1 MSAFQKKPQQVMI
14 LSTSGGKASS
24 VSTTGRPGT
33 PVVES
38 TAVLLHHPTT
48 STDSSRTST
57 STSTAF
63 HAFTSG
69 GALVRCD
76 AGPLTN

>member
-1 MSAFQKKPQQVMI
+1 MSAFQKKPQQAVI
-14 LSTSGGKASS
+14 LSPAGEKPSS

-38 TAVLLHHPTT
+38 TAVLLHPTT
-48 STDSSRTST
+48 SSGGSRAST
-57 STSTAF
+57 SSSDAF
-63 HAFTSG
+63 HALSSG
-69 GALVRCD
+69 GALVRCN